1 MEVDLHNAFY
11 PLQRYVETSLHCKF
25 NWWQTGGNATQLII
39 NEKGYFKIQIILL
52 SSVKVLNTNYSVN

>member
-39 NEKGYFKIQIILL
+39 NEKRLF
-52 SSVKVLNTNYSVN
+52 